1 MILDFN
7 IGDEVRL
14 RASYRSDNKQPVGI
28 ITDTDGDFYIV
39 KWTEL
44 KGSQQSGGRY
54 GARNLEHSFNDSN
67 YHAHHDLIIKWAKG
81 AIIQF
86 LNLNGDWVDVPEDNP
101 KWLASVIYRVK
112 PTKSPEL
119 VKAEQEL
126 DNLLKQVE
134 VVKET
139 IQKLSEDA

>member
-1 MILDFN
+1 MLDFN

-14 RASYRSDNKQPVGI
+14 RASYRNDGKQPVGVI
-28 ITDTDGDFYIV
+28 SDTDGDLCIV

-44 KGSQQSGGRY
+44 KGTNQHGGRY
-54 GARNLEHSFNDSN
+54 DFRDLEHSFNDRK
-67 YHAHHDLIIKWAKG
+67 YHEHHDLIIKWAKG
-81 AIIQF
+81 SIIQF
-86 LNLNGDWVDVPEDNP
+86 LNLNGDWEDVPEDKP